1 MKNILRRAT
10 GAALALV
17 MTAGLL
23 TGCGGETDPIKEAFS
38 DQGYT
43 KDTVVMTVNGADV
56 TAEDFFFWMAQ
67 NADYVT
73 SYYSQMGGEVD
84 WTSDMG
90 DVTMDEYVKEKSK
103 ETAVLYSL
111 VASQAAEK
119 GYSMTEDDKAD
130 YQADLDSAKEQLGG
144 EDEYT
149 TWLKTMLITDEGME
163 RLSSVG
169 VLYSHMSEGL
179 FKEGGEQAATAEDLA
194 QYAEDNDLL
203 YAKHILLMTKDTAT
217 GEDLSAEDAA
227 AKKAQAEDLL
237 AQLNGIEDPE
247 ELNAKFDEL
256 MNANSEDTGLESN
269 PDGYVFS
276 AGQMVEEFESATR
289 ALEFGQVS
297 GLVESDYGYHIIL
310 RLDPAD
316 SDQVQEGWQEE
327 QMDALVQQ
335 WVDEAEV
342 VTTEVYDDLTT
353 EDFYATLLAYRE
365 TVEPAEEEDA
375 STGDDADTQDQEDV
389 STDGDADADTQ
400 DQEDASTDGDA
411 DTQDQEDAPADD
423 AAE

>member
-1 MKNILRRAT
+1 MKNILRRAMGT
-10 GAALALV
+10 ALALV

-38 DQGYT
+38 DKGYT

-67 NADYVT
+67 NADYVA
-73 SYYSQMGGEVD
+73 SYYTQMGAELD
-84 WTSDMG
+84 WTSPMG
-90 DVTMDEYVKEKSK
+90 EVTMDEYVKEKSK
-103 ETAVLYSL
+103 ETAVLYSI
-111 VASQAAEK
+111 VSSQAQEK
-119 GYSMTEDDKAD
+119 GYTMTEEDKAD

-144 EDEYT
+144 DEEYT

-169 VLYSHMSEGL
+169 VLYNHMSEGL
-179 FKEGGEQAATAEDLA
+179 FKEGGEKAATQEDLA

-203 YAKHILLMTKDTAT
+203 YAKHILLMTKDAAT
-217 GEDLSAEDAA
+217 GEALSEEDAA
-227 AKKAQAEDLL
+227 AKKAQAEDLV
-237 AQLNGIEDPE
+237 AQLSGIEDPE

-256 MNANSEDTGLESN
+256 MKTNSEDTGLESN

-297 GLVESDYGYHIIL
+297 GIVESDYGYHIIL
-310 RLDPAD
+310 RLDPAA
-316 SDQVQEGWQEE
+316 SAQVQEGWQEE
-327 QMDALVQQ
+327 QMDAQVQQ
-335 WVDEAEV
+335 WVDEATVE
-342 VTTEVYDDLTT
+342 TTEVYDDMTT
-353 EDFYATLLAYRE
+353 EAFYEVLLAYRD

-375 STGDDADTQDQEDV
+375 SAGD
-389 STDGDADADTQ
+389 DADTQ
-400 DQEDASTDGDA
+400 DQEDASTEEDAPAEDAASDDAAAPEDGDA
-411 DTQDQEDAPADD
+411 AADGEDAPAD